1 MEIQT
6 IDVKNICRCCVLPS
20 SDLDLIHDTFY
31 ENELLS
37 KILLDVGK
45 IEIKNDGLSN
55 SICQA
60 CKIAAINAYK
70 FQQMCIESDRS
81 LRMLIGTCSNENQE
95 DPEEIKQEVYQVHTQ
110 DIITDTLIEDIKPI
124 ETDELEY
131 EATEENDNYSDNE
144 SDSDLDN
151 STEEIFECSNC
162 SRTFKTNVK
171 LESHMRKCQSKEV
184 IDESDEEELDEK
196 QEYPCTECS
205 KVFKKASLLA
215 RHKKTHDPNK
225 KPHECPKCNKRF
237 PSNVALMRHDV
248 LHTDLVEKSKLIRDQ
263 SQEFICVVCGRTFK
277 TADNL
282 ATHLKV
288 HKSKSDENHEY
299 KCKLCH
305 DIFPSFS
312 DIFRHSKNHVEN
324 ATHQVSLKLNLS
336 VDSQQFIDSLCWLIF
351 FQCAICNKLFAVG
364 DELIDHFLRHKGT
377 NFFTIFK

>member
-6 IDVKNICRCCVLPS
+6 IDVKNVCRCCVLPT
-20 SDLDLIHDTFY
+20 SDLESIFDTFY

-70 FQQMCIESDRS
+70 FQQMCIESERS
-81 LRMLIGTCSNENQE
+81 LRILIGACNSENQE
-95 DPEEIKQEVYQVHTQ
+95 DPGEIKQEVYQVHTQ
-110 DIITDTLIEDIKPI
+110 EIITDSLIEDIKPI

-131 EATEENDNYSDNE
+131 EATEESYMDNE
-144 SDSDLDN
+144 SDNSDN

-162 SRTFKTNVK
+162 SRTFKTNSK
-171 LESHMRKCQSKEV
+171 LENHMRKCQPKDV
-184 IDESDEEELDEK
+184 IDESDEGELDDK

-215 RHKKTHDPNK
+215 RHKKAHDPNK
-225 KPHECPKCNKRF
+225 KPHECNKCNRRF

-248 LHTDLVEKSKLIRDQ
+248 LHSDLVERSKLNRDE

-288 HKSKSDENHEY
+288 HKSKSDDNHEY

-312 DIFRHSKNHVEN
+312 DILRHSKNHVEN
-324 ATHQVSLKLNLS
+324 ATHQVSYTFCQWILNNLLTFWGYFS
-336 VDSQQFIDSLCWLIF
+336 VCYMQ
-351 FQCAICNKLFAVG
+351 
-364 DELIDHFLRHKGT
+364 
-377 NFFTIFK
+377 

>member
-6 IDVKNICRCCVLPS
+6 IDLKTVCRCCVLPTT
-20 SDLDLIHDTFY
+20 DLESIFETFY
-31 ENELLS
+31 DNELMS

-81 LRMLIGTCSNENQE
+81 LRILIGTCNSENHEDPGEIKLEHYQVQSNEM
-95 DPEEIKQEVYQVHTQ
+95 
-110 DIITDTLIEDIKPI
+110 ITDTLIDDIKPI

-131 EATEENDNYSDNE
+131 EATEENENSIDNE
-144 SDSDLDN
+144 SDSDN

-162 SRTFKTNVK
+162 SRTFKTSIK

-184 IDESDEEELDEK
+184 IDESDEEELGEK
-196 QEYPCTECS
+196 QEYACTECT

-215 RHKKTHDPNK
+215 RHKKAHDPNK
-225 KPHECPKCNKRF
+225 KPHECLKCNKRF

-248 LHTDLVEKSKLIRDQ
+248 IHSDLVEKSKLNREEH
-263 SQEFICVVCGRTFK
+263 QEFICVVCGRTFK

-288 HKSKSDENHEY
+288 HKSKSDDNNEY

-312 DIFRHSKNHVEN
+312 DILRHSKNHVEN
-324 ATHQVSLKLNLS
+324 ATH
-336 VDSQQFIDSLCWLIF
+336 
-351 FQCAICNKLFAVG
+351 QCAICNKLFAVG
-364 DELIDHFLRHKGT
+364 DELIDHFLRHKGIT
-377 NFFTIFK
+377 LLLLF